1 MTIYKDDT
9 SIIFRLDTGISDT
22 LLATATKI
30 EIHVLK
36 PSRSIITWTATQYID
51 PDDGPTSDITYTTV
65 AGDLDE
71 AGDYILQ
78 AYIEWG
84 INAHHGDSFSVSVY
98 EAFSGRVN
106 ISYLTRIMQTYYKNI
121 TIQTITQYNNVPP
134 TGTDSEILC
143 EDMELYSDLALDELT
158 NILDARNI
166 TLTNTQK
173 YVALSHLVADFW
185 EQGNPDWNF
194 RSQSMGSG
202 VSFSR
207 GDKTGPREALDK
219 LLDQVEAA
227 AKATRRSGIR
237 MGEDDL
243 KKCKDHLNYPRRYK
257 MTQIPSFDFS
267 EDGFDSSEMP
277 DLGSDSDRNY

>member
-1 MTIYKDDT
+1 MSGSGTGTPIVLPVTINELITKFRILYPNIDT
-9 SIIFRLDTGISDT
+9 QS
-22 LLATATKI
+22 
-30 EIHVLK
+30 
-36 PSRSIITWTATQYID
+36 PS
-51 PDDGPTSDITYTTV
+51 
-65 AGDLDE
+65 E
-71 AGDYILQ
+71 AG
-78 AYIEWG
+78 
-84 INAHHGDSFSVSVY
+84 
-98 EAFSGRVN
+98 
-106 ISYLTRIMQTYYKNI
+106 
-121 TIQTITQYNNVPP
+121 
-134 TGTDSEILC
+134 TGLNTDAEILYTSF
-143 EDMELYSDLALDELT
+143 DFYYNLAVDELA
-158 NILDARNI
+158 NILDLRSI
-166 TLTNTQK
+166 TLTSTQEDA
-173 YVALSHLVADFW
+173 ALCHLIADYF

-267 EDGFDSSEMP
+267 EDGFDSAEMP